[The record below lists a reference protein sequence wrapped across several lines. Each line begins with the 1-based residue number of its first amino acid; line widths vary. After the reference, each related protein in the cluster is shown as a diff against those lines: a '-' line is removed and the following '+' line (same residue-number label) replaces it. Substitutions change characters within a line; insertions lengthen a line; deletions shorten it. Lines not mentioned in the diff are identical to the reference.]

1 MTENQR
7 RYPRTEI
14 KVNVEL
20 SFLDK
25 DSHIIKTRD
34 ISEGGMFL
42 VTESAS
48 EYPLGE
54 MVHVH
59 YLDPLHEDADTYR
72 DAIIVRAA
80 NDSIAISFVEMNA
93 F

>member
-1 MTENQR
+1 MTENKR

-20 SFLDK
+20 SFLEN
-25 DSHIIKTRD
+25 DSRIVKTHD
-34 ISEGGMFL
+34 ISDGGMFL
-42 VTESAS
+42 LTENA
-48 EYPLGE
+48 EQYPLGE

-59 YLDPLHEDADTYR
+59 FLDPLHDEADTFR
-72 DAIIVRAA
+72 DAVIVRIAD
-80 NDSIAISFVEMNA
+80 NGIAISYIDMEA